1 MLSGLFCMSLRTGA
15 HLRLGHK
22 EMANVKDSACRV
34 GRAQSGEESPF
45 YARLACRRIKNA
57 PNALLSHLITREICK
72 NTREVQHHSPAART
86 SRNSFVFLKN
96 SLCLYRSTMYFYI
109 QKQLLVSELT

>member
-1 MLSGLFCMSLRTGA
+1 
-15 HLRLGHK
+15 
-22 EMANVKDSACRV
+22 MANVKDSACRV

-45 YARLACRRIKNA
+45 YARLACRLIKNA

-86 SRNSFVFLKN
+86 SRNSSCRVLKKFRVLI
-96 SLCLYRSTMYFYI
+96 SLNNVLLY
-109 QKQLLVSELT
+109 